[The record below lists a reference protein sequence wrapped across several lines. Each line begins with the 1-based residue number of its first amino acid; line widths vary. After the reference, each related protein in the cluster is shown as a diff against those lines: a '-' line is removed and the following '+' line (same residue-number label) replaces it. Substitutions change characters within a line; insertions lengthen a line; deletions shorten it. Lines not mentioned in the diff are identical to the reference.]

1 MRREDHD
8 DGDGERQT
16 RGLMALA
23 LVLLLGLAASY
34 LVRELR
40 EEGKIEDCLLAQR
53 TNCDA
58 LLDDR

>member
-8 DGDGERQT
+8 DGGGERRT

-23 LVLLLGLAASY
+23 LVLLLGLVASY

-40 EEGKIEDCLLAQR
+40 KEGAIEDCLLAGR

>member
-8 DGDGERQT
+8 DGDGERRT

-40 EEGKIEDCLLAQR
+40 KEGAIEDCLLAGR